1 MFRIQT
7 MSILPAHFISYPLG
21 QGLFLIDF
29 SCAKSEHSVCL
40 SLTYYP
46 LSLHGSNQCFIIL
59 KAPYRKTTLL
69 KIIFESGQSVLCSC
83 TDITSKLHISIFLSL
98 VGNYYTVDQLEIVVN
113 QKLPY
118 EVEKKGFS

>member
-1 MFRIQT
+1 

-21 QGLFLIDF
+21 QGIFLID
-29 SCAKSEHSVCL
+29 L
-40 SLTYYP
+40 SSSHVLNQNAVFAFLT
-46 LSLHGSNQCFIIL
+46 LHGSNQFFIIL

-69 KIIFESGQSVLCSC
+69 KIILESGQSVLCSC
-83 TDITSKLHISIFLSL
+83 TDITSKLHISIFFSL

-113 QKLPY
+113 QKLLY